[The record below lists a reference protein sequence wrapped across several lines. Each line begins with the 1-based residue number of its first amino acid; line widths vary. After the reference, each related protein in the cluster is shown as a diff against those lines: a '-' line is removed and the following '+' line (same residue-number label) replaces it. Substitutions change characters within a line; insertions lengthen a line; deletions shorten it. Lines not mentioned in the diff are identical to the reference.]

1 MRAAEHDRVGRF
13 RAFEQRAEIALCR
26 GDSHA
31 GLRPALFG
39 ERHEHL
45 AGPLHHAHVAFKRAD
60 GARVG
65 LALHRPF
72 GGDHGD
78 AAVAGGG
85 DAARAPGSI
94 TPITGTGASASAR
107 RPERH
112 GRGRVAG
119 DHHHLHTFGD
129 EVTRRLERIGLHR
142 LGALGAVGEA
152 GGIAEIDE
160 GLIRQARGKGAQHR
174 EPAHAGVEHS
184 DRAWIRQARR
194 SRIPRNRGRGS
205 AGRPR

>member
-26 GDSHA
+26 GDGHA

-45 AGPLHHAHVAFKRAD
+45 AGPLHHAHVACKRAD

-85 DAARAPGSI
+85 DG
-94 TPITGTGASASAR
+94 GACAWLDHPDHRHR
-107 RPERH
+107 RERLGKTPERH

-129 EVTRRLERIGLHR
+129 EVTGRLERIGLHR
-142 LGALGAVGEA
+142 LGAFGAVGEA